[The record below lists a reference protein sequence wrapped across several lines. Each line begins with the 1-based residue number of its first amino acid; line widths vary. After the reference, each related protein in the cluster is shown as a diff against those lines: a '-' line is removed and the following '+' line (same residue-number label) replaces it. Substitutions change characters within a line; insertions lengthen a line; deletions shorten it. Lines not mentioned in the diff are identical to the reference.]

1 MDAIAD
7 IDDPFGDL
15 AGDAE
20 AEIGLVTRAHDADE
34 FAARVFRL
42 ECDPLHLHRTL
53 GPSDGGDCLSLAG
66 RKQRQQGEGSE
77 RTQR

>member
-1 MDAIAD
+1 MKSCGSSRAMTSPAW
-7 IDDPFGDL
+7 
-15 AGDAE
+15 
-20 AEIGLVTRAHDADE
+20 TRSPTLTIRSVILP
-34 FAARVFRL
+34 AARVFRL

-53 GPSDGGDCLSLAG
+53 GPGDGGDCLILAG